1 MKPADL
7 LSALKRTVEQL
18 AAFNEIAKVLTSTL
32 ETREVLSLVMQKVS
46 AVLKPANWSLLLLD
60 ETSGTL
66 YFEIA
71 VGDGAQKLRHLR
83 VKPGEGIAGQVFITG
98 QPRRVD
104 DVRNAPD
111 FSPRFD
117 AASAFRTRS
126 VLAVPL
132 VFRRRVLGVIELVNG
147 EGDPAFS
154 DEDLQAVTAV
164 ADFAAIAIENARNFQ
179 RAQELTLT
187 DEHTGLGNVR
197 QLRTLLD
204 REVTRARGFDH
215 PLALLFLD
223 LDHFKAVNDAHGH
236 LAGSAVLREV
246 GVLLREHARPVDSAF
261 RYGGDEFAVLLPE
274 TGAQR
279 ALETADRLV
288 QAFRAQRFTAEL
300 GLQLRVTASIG
311 VACFPDHSRDGL
323 GLIAASD
330 AAMYT
335 VKARGRDGVA
345 SAVTAQPRVRA
356 GSGSEASAPGGGPVS
371 GAQPV

>member
-32 ETREVLSLVMQKVS
+32 ETREVLALVMQKVS

-60 ETSGTL
+60 ETAGTL

-83 VKPGEGIAGQVFITG
+83 VKPGEGIAGQVFVTG

-104 DVRNAPD
+104 DVRTAPD

-117 AASAFRTRS
+117 AASSFRTRS

-147 EGDPAFS
+147 EGDSAFS

-204 REVTRARGFDH
+204 REVTRARGFGH
-215 PLALLFLD
+215 PLSLLFLD
-223 LDHFKAVNDAHGH
+223 LDFFKLVNDAHGH

-274 TGAQR
+274 TGHQR
-279 ALETADRLV
+279 AMETADQLV
-288 QAFRAQRFTAEL
+288 QAFRDQRFTAEQ

-311 VACFPDHSRDGL
+311 VACFPEHARDGL

-330 AAMYT
+330 AAMYS

-345 SAVTAQPRVRA
+345 SAVPTQPRLRP
-356 GSGSEASAPGGGPVS
+356 GPGSEAPGGGPVS
-371 GAQPV
+371 EIQPV

>member
-60 ETSGTL
+60 EASGTL

-71 VGDGAQKLRHLR
+71 VGNGAERLRDLR
-83 VKPGEGIAGQVFITG
+83 VRPGEGIAGQVFLSG

-104 DVRNAPD
+104 DVRTTPD

-117 AASAFRTRS
+117 AASSFRTRS
-126 VLAVPL
+126 VLAAPL
-132 VFRRRVLGVIELVNG
+132 VFRGRVLGVIELVNG
-147 EGDPAFS
+147 EGDPAFT

-197 QLRTLLD
+197 QLRALLE
-204 REVTRARGFDH
+204 REVTRARGFGH

-236 LAGSAVLREV
+236 LVGSAVLREV

-274 TGAQR
+274 TGPQR
-279 ALETADRLV
+279 ALESADRLAH
-288 QAFRAQRFTAEL
+288 AFRARRFTGEQ

-311 VACFPDHSRDGL
+311 VACFPDHARDGI

-330 AAMYT
+330 RAMYS
-335 VKARGRDGVA
+335 VKAQGRDGTA
-345 SAVTAQPRVRA
+345 PAAPAAPRLRPAAGGEAVP
-356 GSGSEASAPGGGPVS
+356 SGL
-371 GAQPV
+371 

>member
-60 ETSGTL
+60 EPAGTL

-83 VKPGEGIAGQVFITG
+83 VKPGEGIAGQVFLTG

-117 AASAFRTRS
+117 AASSFRTRS

-204 REVTRARGFDH
+204 REVTRARGFGH

-274 TGAQR
+274 TGPQR
-279 ALETADRLV
+279 ATETAEQLV
-288 QAFRAQRFTAEL
+288 QAFRVQRFTAEQ

-330 AAMYT
+330 AAMYS

-345 SAVTAQPRVRA
+345 SAVPSPPRIRA
-356 GSGSEASAPGGGPVS
+356 GPGSEAPPPGPLS